1 MARTKAFDETE
12 VIDRALAMFWQQGY
26 EATSVRDLLSHT
38 GISSSSLYATFGDK
52 HELFCAALD
61 RYRALE
67 REQFAAI
74 LADSQAIRPTLNDLY
89 ATLIDTLLLDD
100 GSRGSFTLNA
110 AIELGGR
117 DLPVLDR
124 LRHHFDDVCGMLAS
138 RLAEAQA
145 RGEINAVTPAADL
158 ARYLLFGLYSLATMA
173 RIYPD
178 RELLEGMAGMLMAIL
193 DC

>member
-26 EATSVRDLLSHT
+26 EATSVRDLLSHA

-67 REQFAAI
+67 REQFATI

-124 LRHHFDDVCGMLAS
+124 LRQHFDDVCGMLAS

-178 RELLEGMAGMLMAIL
+178 RKLLEGMAGMLMAIL

>member
-26 EATSVRDLLSHT
+26 EATSVRDLLSHA

-74 LADSQAIRPTLNDLY
+74 LADSQAIRPTLNGLY

-124 LRHHFDDVCGMLAS
+124 LRQHFDDVCGMLAS
-138 RLAEAQA
+138 QLAEAQA
-145 RGEINAVTPAADL
+145 RGEINTATPAADL

-178 RELLEGMAGMLMAIL
+178 RKLLEGMAGMLMAIL

>member
-1 MARTKAFDETE
+1 MARTKAFDETA
-12 VIDRALAMFWQQGY
+12 VIDRALAMFWEQGY

-38 GISSSSLYATFGDK
+38 GISSSSLYASFGDK
-52 HELFCAALD
+52 HDLFCAALD
-61 RYRALE
+61 RYRAME

-74 LADSQAIRPTLNDLY
+74 LAASQAIRPTLNDLC
-89 ATLIDTLLLDD
+89 TMLINTLLLDD
-100 GSRGSFTLNA
+100 GNRGSFTLNA

-124 LRHHFDDVCGMLAS
+124 LRQHFDDISAMLES

-145 RGEINAVTPAADL
+145 RGEINAQHPATVL
-158 ARYLLFGLYSLATMA
+158 ARYVLFGLYTLATMA

-178 RELLEGMAGMLMAIL
+178 RALLESMATMQLAIL

>member
-1 MARTKAFDETE
+1 MARTKAFDETA
-12 VIDRALAMFWQQGY
+12 VIDRALVMFWEQGY
-26 EATSVRDLLSHT
+26 EATSVRDLLST
-38 GISSSSLYATFGDK
+38 AGISSSSLYATFGDK
-52 HELFCAALD
+52 HDLFCAALD
-61 RYRALE
+61 RYRAIE

-74 LADSQAIRPTLNDLY
+74 LAASQAIRPTLHDLY

-117 DLPVLDR
+117 DSPVLDR
-124 LRHHFDDVCGMLAS
+124 LRQHFDDSCGLLEG

-145 RGEINAVTPAADL
+145 RGEITSAPPASEL

-178 RELLEGMAGMLMAIL
+178 RLLLEGMARMLLATL

>member
-26 EATSVRDLLSHT
+26 EATSVRDLLSHA

-124 LRHHFDDVCGMLAS
+124 LRQHFDDVCGMLAS

>member
-26 EATSVRDLLSHT
+26 EATSVRDLLSHA

-67 REQFAAI
+67 REQFATI

-178 RELLEGMAGMLMAIL
+178 RKLLEGMAGMLMAIL

>member
-1 MARTKAFDETE
+1 MARTKAFDETA
-12 VIDRALAMFWQQGY
+12 VIDRAMAMFWEQGY
-26 EATSVRDLLSHT
+26 EATSVRDLLNHT
-38 GISSSSLYATFGDK
+38 GISSSSLYASFGDK
-52 HELFCAALD
+52 HDLFCAALD
-61 RYRALE
+61 RYRAIE

-74 LADSQAIRPTLNDLY
+74 LAASHAIHPTLNDLY
-89 ATLIDTLLLDD
+89 TALIDTLLLDD

-124 LRHHFDDVCGMLAS
+124 LRQHFDDISAMLES

-145 RGEINAVTPAADL
+145 SGEVSAGQPSADL
-158 ARYLLFGLYSLATMA
+158 ARFTLFGLYTLATMS

-178 RELLEGMAGMLMAIL
+178 RALLESMAAMQMAIL

>member
-26 EATSVRDLLSHT
+26 EATSVRDLLSHA

-67 REQFAAI
+67 REQFATI

>member
-26 EATSVRDLLSHT
+26 EATSVRDLLSHA

>member
-1 MARTKAFDETE
+1 MARTKAFDETA
-12 VIDRALAMFWQQGY
+12 VIDRALAMFWEQGY
-26 EATSVRDLLSHT
+26 EATSVRDLLSHV

-52 HELFCAALD
+52 HDLFCAALD
-61 RYRALE
+61 RYRAIE

-74 LADSQAIRPTLNDLY
+74 LAASHAIRPTLHDLY

-124 LRHHFDDVCGMLAS
+124 LRQHFDDVCGLLEG

-145 RGEINAVTPAADL
+145 RGEIDSAPPAADL

-178 RELLEGMAGMLMAIL
+178 RPLLEGMARMLLATV